1 MRYTLNDLNYYIET
15 ERRKNS
21 LPREYFQTIAA
32 QDFCDTPTDEFMASI
47 EVCLYVKTPN
57 KSVSASSYQEF
68 RHMFEEGTIDINQ
81 LTSRQKLLFLTCL
94 SDSDCEQ
101 KMMIAAVKN
110 EENFRKLRKA
120 LPIVLPVLRNNSSY
134 EPEQVKVAHS
144 VAVWFMECNRKV
156 LNYRHYIEF
165 AKQVFDK

>member
-1 MRYTLNDLNYYIET
+1 MSYTL
-15 ERRKNS
+15 
-21 LPREYFQTIAA
+21 
-32 QDFCDTPTDEFMASI
+32 
-47 EVCLYVKTPN
+47 
-57 KSVSASSYQEF
+57 
-68 RHMFEEGTIDINQ
+68 FEEGLLDITQ

-120 LPIVLPVLRNNSSY
+120 LLVVLPALRNSSLY

-156 LNYRHYIEF
+156 LNYRNYIEF
-165 AKQVFDK
+165 TKQVFDK